1 MAHLFLGELVRHGVA
16 AITQRRVRDAQLP
29 LAADQTGHD
38 GTAAAAVPAARRC
51 AMTSPTCAAAAV
63 MMVRVPADSGR
74 GSPPPR
80 APRKNA
86 APAVARPHPPGPSN
100 KRSAP

>member
-51 AMTSPTCAAAAV
+51 AMTSPTCAAAPGL
-63 MMVRVPADSGR
+63 MSRLPAHSR
-74 GSPPPR
+74 RETPPPPTSSK
-80 APRKNA
+80 APTPALPLPPPPA
-86 APAVARPHPPGPSN
+86 ASSPR
-100 KRSAP
+100 